1 MAARCSPFPCREKG
15 GLAVKKLE
23 VLIVEDDLR
32 IIDINRRF
40 VSKIE
45 GFEVIATATNGS
57 DAKELFAAI
66 RPDLVLL
73 DVYLPDMLGTELVW
87 YIRQHYREVD
97 IIMITAAKEMEMV
110 QEALRGGVFD
120 YIVKP
125 LVFER
130 FRERLE
136 SYRAH
141 LTRTREA
148 TEVDQDVIDQMLTR
162 RPIQAKMRESAV
174 PKGIDQLTLEKVI
187 EAIRQTGDK
196 GVSAEEIG
204 REIGTSRTT
213 ARRYLEHLVQEKKA
227 RADLIYGSVGR
238 PERKY
243 RFLQERA

>member
-1 MAARCSPFPCREKG
+1 MHK
-15 GLAVKKLE
+15 VE

-32 IIDINRRF
+32 IVDINRRF

-45 GFEVIATATNGS
+45 GFEVIATATNGAE
-57 DAKELFAAI
+57 AKELLSVTQ
-66 RPDLVLL
+66 PHLVLL
-73 DVYLPDMLGTELVW
+73 DVYLPDMLGIELVW
-87 YIRQHYREVD
+87 HIRQHHRHAD

-136 SYRAH
+136 SYREH
-141 LTRTREA
+141 LWQTKETGEVDQEVIDRIMTRSRNNKTREA
-148 TEVDQDVIDQMLTR
+148 VM
-162 RPIQAKMRESAV
+162 
-174 PKGIDQLTLEKVI
+174 PKGIDLLTLEKVI
-187 EAIRQTGDK
+187 QAIQRTGEK

-204 REIGTSRTT
+204 KEIGTSRTT
-213 ARRYLEHLVQEKKA
+213 ARRYLEYLVVEKKA
-227 RADLIYGSVGR
+227 RADLIYGTVGR

-243 RFLQERA
+243 RFLP

>member
-1 MAARCSPFPCREKG
+1 MR
-15 GLAVKKLE
+15 KLE
-23 VLIVEDDLR
+23 VLIVEDDMR
-32 IIDINRRF
+32 IIDINKRF

-45 GFEVIATATNGS
+45 GFEVIATATNGT
-57 DAKELFAAI
+57 DAKELLSCT
-66 RPDLVLL
+66 RPQLVLL

-87 YIRQHYREVD
+87 FIRQHYREVD
-97 IIMITAAKEMEMV
+97 VIMITAAKEMEMV

-136 SYRAH
+136 SYREH
-141 LTRTREA
+141 VIRTREA
-148 TEVDQDVIDQMLTR
+148 VEVDQEVIDQMLTR
-162 RPIQAKMRESAV
+162 RLVAPKNRDALV
-174 PKGIDQLTLEKVI
+174 PKGIDLLTLEKVI

-213 ARRYLEHLVQEKKA
+213 ARRYLEYLVLEKKA
-227 RADLIYGSVGR
+227 RADLLYGTVGR

-243 RFLQERA
+243 RYLP

>member
-1 MAARCSPFPCREKG
+1 M
-15 GLAVKKLE
+15 
-23 VLIVEDDLR
+23 R
-32 IIDINRRF
+32 IIDINKRF

-45 GFEVIATATNGS
+45 GFEVIATATNGT
-57 DAKELFAAI
+57 DAKELLSCT
-66 RPDLVLL
+66 RPQLVLL

-87 YIRQHYREVD
+87 HIRQHYREVD
-97 IIMITAAKEMEMV
+97 VIMITAAKEMEMV
-110 QEALRGGVFD
+110 QEALRGGVYD

-136 SYRAH
+136 SYRKH
-141 LTRTREA
+141 VIRTREA
-148 TEVDQDVIDQMLTR
+148 VEIDQEVIDQMLTR
-162 RPIQAKMRESAV
+162 RLVAPKNRDVLA
-174 PKGIDQLTLEKVI
+174 PKGIDLLTLEKVI

-213 ARRYLEHLVQEKKA
+213 ARRYLEYLVLEKKA
-227 RADLIYGSVGR
+227 RADLIYGTVGR

-243 RFLQERA
+243 RYLPSCSMNNMNKK

>member
-1 MAARCSPFPCREKG
+1 M
-15 GLAVKKLE
+15 
-23 VLIVEDDLR
+23 R
-32 IIDINRRF
+32 IIDINKRF

-45 GFEVIATATNGS
+45 GFEVIATATNGT
-57 DAKELFAAI
+57 DAKELLSCT
-66 RPDLVLL
+66 RPQLVLL

-87 YIRQHYREVD
+87 FIRQHYREVD
-97 IIMITAAKEMEMV
+97 VIMITAAKEMEMV

-136 SYRAH
+136 SYREH
-141 LTRTREA
+141 VIRTREA
-148 TEVDQDVIDQMLTR
+148 VEVDQEVIDQMLTR
-162 RPIQAKMRESAV
+162 RLFAPKNRDALA
-174 PKGIDQLTLEKVI
+174 PKGIDLLTLEKVI

-213 ARRYLEHLVQEKKA
+213 ARRYLEYLVLEKKA
-227 RADLIYGSVGR
+227 RAELIYGTVGR

-243 RFLQERA
+243 RYLP

>member
-1 MAARCSPFPCREKG
+1 MHK
-15 GLAVKKLE
+15 VE

-32 IIDINRRF
+32 IVDINRRF

-45 GFEVIATATNGS
+45 GFEVIATATNG
-57 DAKELFAAI
+57 AEAIELLSVTQ
-66 RPDLVLL
+66 PHLVLL
-73 DVYLPDMLGTELVW
+73 DVYLPDMLGIELVW
-87 YIRQHYREVD
+87 HIRQHHRNVD

-136 SYRAH
+136 VYREH
-141 LTRTREA
+141 LWQTKEVC
-148 TEVDQDVIDQMLTR
+148 EVDQDVIDRIMTR
-162 RPIQAKMRESAV
+162 SRNSGKTREAAM
-174 PKGIDQLTLEKVI
+174 PKGIDLLTLEKVI
-187 EAIRQTGDK
+187 EAIQRTGEK

-204 REIGTSRTT
+204 KEIGTSRTT
-213 ARRYLEHLVQEKKA
+213 ARRYLEYLVVEKKA
-227 RADLIYGSVGR
+227 RADLIYGTVGR

-243 RFLQERA
+243 RLVP

>member
-1 MAARCSPFPCREKG
+1 MEK
-15 GLAVKKLE
+15 VE

-32 IIDINRRF
+32 IIDINKRF

-45 GFEVIATATNGS
+45 GFEVIATASNGAE
-57 DAKELFAAI
+57 AKELLSLT
-66 RPDLVLL
+66 RPQLVLL

-87 YIRQHYREVD
+87 YIRQHYRDVD

-136 SYRAH
+136 SYREH
-141 LTRTREA
+141 LRKTRERG
-148 TEVDQDVIDQMLTR
+148 EVDQELIDRILMR
-162 RPIQAKMRESAV
+162 RLANGSRRESTL
-174 PKGIDQLTLEKVI
+174 PKGIDLLTLEKVM
-187 EAIRQTGDK
+187 EAIKQTSDT

-204 REIGTSRTT
+204 KVIGTSRTT
-213 ARRYLEHLVQEKKA
+213 ARRYLEYLVEQKKA
-227 RADLIYGSVGR
+227 RPDLVYGTVGR
-238 PERKY
+238 PERRY
-243 RFLQERA
+243 RFLSS

>member
-1 MAARCSPFPCREKG
+1 MQK
-15 GLAVKKLE
+15 VE

-45 GFEVIATATNGS
+45 GFEVIATATNGAE
-57 DAKELFAAI
+57 AKELLSLTH
-66 RPDLVLL
+66 PDLVLL

-87 YIRQHYREVD
+87 YIRQHYRNVD

-130 FRERLE
+130 FRERLDA
-136 SYRAH
+136 YREH
-141 LTRTREA
+141 LWRTKEA
-148 TEVDQDVIDQMLTR
+148 GEVDQDVIDKIMTR
-162 RPIQAKMRESAV
+162 SLAHSKLRERETAM
-174 PKGIDQLTLEKVI
+174 PKGIDHLTLEKVL
-187 EAIRQTGDK
+187 EAIQRTGEK

-204 REIGTSRTT
+204 KEIGTSRTT
-213 ARRYLEHLVQEKKA
+213 ARRYLEYLVREKKA
-227 RADLIYGSVGR
+227 RAELLYGTVGR

-243 RFLQERA
+243 RFLN

>member
-1 MAARCSPFPCREKG
+1 M
-15 GLAVKKLE
+15 
-23 VLIVEDDLR
+23 R
-32 IIDINRRF
+32 IIDINKRF

-45 GFEVIATATNGS
+45 GFEVIATATNGT
-57 DAKELFAAI
+57 DAKELLSCT
-66 RPDLVLL
+66 RPQLVLL

-87 YIRQHYREVD
+87 HIRQHYREVD
-97 IIMITAAKEMEMV
+97 VIMITAAKEMEMV
-110 QEALRGGVFD
+110 QEALRGGVYD

-136 SYRAH
+136 SYRKH
-141 LTRTREA
+141 VIRTREA
-148 TEVDQDVIDQMLTR
+148 VEVDQEVIDQMLTR
-162 RPIQAKMRESAV
+162 RLVAPKNRDVLA
-174 PKGIDQLTLEKVI
+174 PKGIDLLTLEKVI

-213 ARRYLEHLVQEKKA
+213 ARRYLEYLVLEKKA
-227 RADLIYGSVGR
+227 RADLIYGTVGR

-243 RFLQERA
+243 RYLPSCSMNNMNKK

>member
-1 MAARCSPFPCREKG
+1 
-15 GLAVKKLE
+15 VKQKLE

-32 IIDINRRF
+32 IIDINKRF
-40 VSKIE
+40 VSKLD

-57 DAKELFAAI
+57 DAKELLACT

-87 YIRQHYREVD
+87 YIRQHYRDAD

-141 LTRTREA
+141 LLRTREA
-148 TEVDQDVIDQMLTR
+148 KEVDQDVIDQIMTR
-162 RPIQAKMRESAV
+162 RSLSPKGRESAM
-174 PKGIDQLTLEKVI
+174 PKGIDLLTLEKVM

-213 ARRYLEHLVQEKKA
+213 ARRYLEHLVQEKQA

-243 RFLQERA
+243 RFLPEQA

>member
-1 MAARCSPFPCREKG
+1 MNK
-15 GLAVKKLE
+15 VE

-32 IIDINRRF
+32 IVDINRRF

-45 GFEVIATATNGS
+45 GFEVIATATSG
-57 DAKELFAAI
+57 AEAREMLALT
-66 RPDLVLL
+66 RPQLVLL
-73 DVYLPDMLGTELVW
+73 DVYLPDMSGTELVW
-87 YIRQHYREVD
+87 HIRQHYRDVD

-136 SYRAH
+136 GYREH
-141 LTRTREA
+141 LRKTRERG
-148 TEVDQDVIDQMLTR
+148 EVDQELIDRILMR
-162 RPIQAKMRESAV
+162 RLSDTSKREAPL
-174 PKGIDQLTLEKVI
+174 PKGIDLLTLEKIVD
-187 EAIRQTGDK
+187 AMKQMNDT

-204 REIGTSRTT
+204 KVIGTSRTT
-213 ARRYLEHLVQEKKA
+213 ARRYLEYLVEQKKA
-227 RADLIYGSVGR
+227 RPDLVYGTVGR

-243 RFLQERA
+243 RLLSS

>member
-1 MAARCSPFPCREKG
+1 MR
-15 GLAVKKLE
+15 KLE
-23 VLIVEDDLR
+23 VLIVEDDMR
-32 IIDINRRF
+32 IIDINKRF

-45 GFEVIATATNGS
+45 GFEVIATATNGT
-57 DAKELFAAI
+57 DAKELLSCT
-66 RPDLVLL
+66 RPELVLL

-87 YIRQHYREVD
+87 HIRQHYREVD
-97 IIMITAAKEMEMV
+97 VIMITAAKEMEMV

-136 SYRAH
+136 SYREH
-141 LTRTREA
+141 VIRTREA
-148 TEVDQDVIDQMLTR
+148 VEVDQEVIDQMLTR
-162 RPIQAKMRESAV
+162 RLVTPKNRDVSV
-174 PKGIDQLTLEKVI
+174 PKGIDLLTLEKVI

-213 ARRYLEHLVQEKKA
+213 ARRYLEYLVLEKKA
-227 RADLIYGSVGR
+227 RADLIYGTVGR

-243 RFLQERA
+243 RYLP

>member
-1 MAARCSPFPCREKG
+1 M
-15 GLAVKKLE
+15 KKLE

-238 PERKY
+238 P
-243 RFLQERA
+243 

>member
-1 MAARCSPFPCREKG
+1 MEK
-15 GLAVKKLE
+15 VE

-45 GFEVIATATNGS
+45 GFEVIATASNGAE
-57 DAKELFAAI
+57 AKELLSLT
-66 RPDLVLL
+66 RPQLVLL

-87 YIRQHYREVD
+87 YIRQHYRDVD

-136 SYRAH
+136 SYREH
-141 LTRTREA
+141 LRKTRERG
-148 TEVDQDVIDQMLTR
+148 EVDQELIDRMLMR
-162 RPIQAKMRESAV
+162 RLANGSRRESTL
-174 PKGIDQLTLEKVI
+174 PKGIDLLTLEKVM
-187 EAIRQTGDK
+187 EAIKQTSDT

-204 REIGTSRTT
+204 KVIGTSRTT
-213 ARRYLEHLVQEKKA
+213 ARRYLEYLVEQKKA
-227 RADLIYGSVGR
+227 RPDLVYGTVGR
-238 PERKY
+238 PERRY
-243 RFLQERA
+243 RFVSS